1 MPVCADLSVIMHDLA
16 KPMQTELLLQ
26 QRHRLIQDRLRASG
40 RVLAVDLAQEFNV
53 SEDTIRRDLRELAAA
68 GLCERVYGGA
78 LPVAPGGTT
87 LSQRV
92 GEAPERKAA
101 LAAAVLAF
109 IKPGTTVFFD
119 AGSTNLAIAEA
130 LPNDLELTAVTNTP
144 LIAAALTVK
153 PGVDLIVIGGRI
165 DRRVGAAIGAKAQ
178 RDVET
183 LRPDLCILGACGAD
197 IEAGLT
203 VFEYEDAEFKR
214 LVAQSSASV
223 LAAITNDKFGTSAP
237 HTVIAAAKCS
247 ALIVEHD
254 APADDIHLYEA
265 AGIAIAHARKVKA

>member
-1 MPVCADLSVIMHDLA
+1 MHDLVE
-16 KPMQTELLLQ
+16 PMQTELLLQ
-26 QRHRLIQDRLRASG
+26 QRQRLIQDRLRASG

-78 LPVAPGGTT
+78 LPVSPGSTT
-87 LSQRV
+87 LAQRV

-101 LAAAVLAF
+101 LAVAALAF
-109 IKPGTTVFFD
+109 IKPGMTVFFD

-144 LIAAALTVK
+144 LIAAALMDK
-153 PGVDLIVIGGRI
+153 PGVDLIVIGGKI
-165 DRRVGAAIGAKAQ
+165 DRRVGAAVGAKAQ
-178 RDVET
+178 RDIET

-214 LVAQSSASV
+214 LVALSSASV

-237 HTVIAAAKCS
+237 HRVIAASRCS
-247 ALIVEHD
+247 ALVVEHD
-254 APADDIHLYEA
+254 APADAVRCCEE
-265 AGIAIAHARKVKA
+265 AGIAIAHARRAKA

>member
-1 MPVCADLSVIMHDLA
+1 
-16 KPMQTELLLQ
+16 MQAELLLQ
-26 QRHRLIQDRLRASG
+26 QRQRLIQDRLRASG

-78 LPVAPGGTT
+78 LPVSPGSTT
-87 LSQRV
+87 LAQRV

-101 LAAAVLAF
+101 LAAAALAF

-130 LPNDLELTAVTNTP
+130 LPDDLELTAVTNTP
-144 LIAAALTVK
+144 LIAAALMDK
-153 PGVDLIVIGGRI
+153 PVVDLIVIGGKI
-165 DRRVGAAIGAKAQ
+165 DRRVGAAVGARAQ
-178 RDVET
+178 RDIET

-197 IEAGLT
+197 I
-203 VFEYEDAEFKR
+203 DAEFKR
-214 LVAQSSASV
+214 LVALGSASV
-223 LAAITNDKFGTSAP
+223 LAAITNDKFATSAP
-237 HTVIAAAKCS
+237 HRVIAAAQCS

-254 APADDIHLYEA
+254 APADAVGRYEA
-265 AGIAIAHARKVKA
+265 AGIAIAHARKTKA

>member
-1 MPVCADLSVIMHDLA
+1 MHVCADLSVIMHDVTE
-16 KPMQTELLLQ
+16 PMQTELLLQ
-26 QRHRLIQDRLRASG
+26 QRQRLIQDRLRTSG
-40 RVLAVDLAQEFNV
+40 RVLAFDLAQEFNV

-101 LAAAVLAF
+101 LAAAALAF
-109 IKPGTTVFFD
+109 IKPGITVFFD

-144 LIAAALTVK
+144 LIAAALIVK

>member
-1 MPVCADLSVIMHDLA
+1 VTE
-16 KPMQTELLLQ
+16 PMQTELLLQ

-101 LAAAVLAF
+101 LAAAALAF
-109 IKPGTTVFFD
+109 IKPGITVFFD